1 MGFDSGF
8 YDVQQARRFRQS
20 ILLFI
25 ILATLPC
32 YCVGAILLGVAPN
45 DNTSEADPTNT
56 LPAPAIQTQQART
69 SQAPAAPSTVTL
81 FPTQNQGPLQS
92 TPGQFVPATS
102 TPLRF
107 APTLT
112 VAPTFTLFPSATPT
126 TTATTTS
133 ASSPTPTNTATQAAN
148 QNPAFTAPPVDITL
162 EVGGSTTVAFSFVD
176 PDGDPVSFTASPTN
190 PAIASVTSFGP
201 SSFDVQAL
209 AAGTTSITV
218 LLQDNRGGSATTS
231 INVTVNA
238 PPATNQNPTFTIE
251 PSPMT
256 IPAGDSQ
263 PVFLQ
268 FSDPDGNTVTYTAT
282 SADTGVAAVTIVDGT
297 SFMIQGIA
305 AGDTSVTVT
314 LSDGNGGS
322 ALRNIAIT
330 VN

>member
-45 DNTSEADPTNT
+45 DNTSESQPPTT

-69 SQAPAAPSTVTL
+69 SLPPVAPATITL
-81 FPTQNQGPLQS
+81 FPSQGVGPLQS
-92 TPGQFVPATS
+92 TPGQFVPPTN
-102 TPLRF
+102 TPIRF
-107 APTLT
+107 VATLT
-112 VAPTFTLFPSATPT
+112 LAPTFTTFPTASATASP
-126 TTATTTS
+126 TATATNTS
-133 ASSPTPTNTATQAAN
+133 APAIN

-162 EVGGSTTVAFSFVD
+162 EVGATTVVAFSFQD

-190 PAIASVTSFGP
+190 PAIASVPSFGP
-201 SSFDVQAL
+201 SSFNVQAL
-209 AAGTTSITV
+209 AAGTTTITV

-231 INVTVNA
+231 INVTVTA
-238 PPATNQNPTFTIE
+238 PPAVNNNPTFTIE
-251 PSPMT
+251 PSPMSMA
-256 IPAGDSQ
+256 AGDSQ

-268 FSDPDGNTVTYTAT
+268 FSDPDGDPVTFTAV
-282 SADTGVAAVTIVDGT
+282 SANPGTASVTIVDAT
-297 SFMIQGIA
+297 SFMVQGIA
-305 AGDTSVTVT
+305 ANSTTITVT
-314 LSDGNGGS
+314 LSDGRGGS
-322 ALRNIAIT
+322 ATRNITVT